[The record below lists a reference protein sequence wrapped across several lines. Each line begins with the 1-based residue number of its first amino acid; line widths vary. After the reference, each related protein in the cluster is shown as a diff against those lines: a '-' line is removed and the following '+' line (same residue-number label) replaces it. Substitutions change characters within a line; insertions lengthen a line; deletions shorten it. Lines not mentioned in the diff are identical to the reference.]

1 MDTTAGYSSSSSVGE
16 KIAAIINLL
25 AHDFC
30 KSRNVNHRKGGL
42 IGMAAIS
49 ITFVNSKVGAF
60 GTAMGSGLVGGAGY
74 AGGIESPEHSIEAY
88 LQLLVPPVLLCFDD
102 QESRVVYY
110 ACETLYNIAK
120 VARSSI
126 LIYFN
131 QIFDGLCKLF
141 AHVDVDVKNSAYVLD
156 RLIKDIV
163 TETETFDVNT
173 FMPLIQKHIKRTKPY
188 IRQLLVG
195 WISVLNSVPDIS
207 MLDYLPE
214 FLEGLFSMLSDGNR
228 EIRQAADNA
237 LDEFLQ
243 EISIAEVTE
252 FGPMASII
260 FSQCYSKEDLTRL
273 RGLQWLDCFVQ
284 LGRERLCNVYPHIF
298 GSIMHCV
305 SEKNNKDIAKVAS
318 KANDSFM
325 HLVQESKQS
334 FDLQKMLYML
344 TVELLSDH
352 EVTRVIAL
360 RWVRM
365 LHEKEPGYIN
375 KNILHVLPVLLNLLS
390 DESNEVLLINLH
402 VIGRLSIDDGQ
413 FKRVLLAL
421 NQLFLE
427 DRRLLEVRGALII
440 RQLCGLLDC
449 KKVYITFAHIL
460 HDRLDRE
467 FVCLVVQILNLV
479 LLTAAEL
486 KPLRDLLS
494 TCLLSSKGSQGSQ
507 DSQEEVFTLLFRTWC
522 HNPAAAFCLCMLA
535 QAYDLSALLVCELDH
550 SDVSVGF
557 IVQVERLIQL
567 VESPSFLPLR
577 LQLLDSQFEHNT
589 DLLKSLHSLLLLLPQ
604 SSTYKT
610 LSQRLGLVSALQM
623 HQGFG
628 KRFGRYR
635 DPPLSAPAR
644 TAAAASN
651 GGALTST
658 SIRYGELIIRFKE
671 VLAARSGTGKEQR
684 VTITNND

>member
-1 MDTTAGYSSSSSVGE
+1 LEVTTLIKLYLDTSSSPGE

-25 AHDFC
+25 ALDFC

-49 ITFVNSKVGAF
+49 ITFVNSNAVGVSEA
-60 GTAMGSGLVGGAGY
+60 
-74 AGGIESPEHSIEAY
+74 PEHVIEAY

-110 ACETLYNIAK
+110 ACEALYNIAK

-141 AHVDVDVKNSAYVLD
+141 AHVDVDVKNGAHVLD

-163 TETETFDVNT
+163 TETESFDVNV

-228 EIRQAADNA
+228 EIRQAADNS
-237 LDEFLQ
+237 LDEFLK
-243 EISIAEVTE
+243 ELSTADVTE
-252 FGPMASII
+252 FGPMATII

-273 RGLQWLDCFVQ
+273 RGLQWLLCFIR
-284 LGRERLCNVYPHIF
+284 LGRERLCNVYSHIF

-305 SEKNNKDIAKVAS
+305 SENVVKDIASV
-318 KANDSFM
+318 ANDANDAFIC
-325 HLVQESKQS
+325 LVQETTET

-365 LHEKEPGYIN
+365 LHEKEPVYIN

-390 DESNEVLLINLH
+390 DDCEDVLLNNLH
-402 VIGRLSIDDGQ
+402 VIGRLSIDDSQ
-413 FKRVLLAL
+413 FKRVILAL
-421 NQLFLE
+421 NQVFVE
-427 DRRLLEVRGALII
+427 DRRLLEVRGAFII

-449 KKVYITFAHIL
+449 KKVYIAFATIL
-460 HDRLDRE
+460 HDRLDIDYI
-467 FVCLVVQILNLV
+467 CLVVQILNLV

-486 KPLRDLLS
+486 SPLRNLLS
-494 TCLLSSKGSQGSQ
+494 TCLTSSTENQ
-507 DSQEEVFTLLFRTWC
+507 EVFTLLFKTWC
-522 HNPAAAFCLCMLA
+522 HNPAAVYSLCLLA
-535 QAYDLSALLVCELDH
+535 HAYDLSASLIRELDH
-550 SDVSVGF
+550 TDVSVGF
-557 IVQVERLIQL
+557 IMQGEKLIL
-567 VESPSFLPLR
+567 LLESPSFLPLR
-577 LQLLDSQFEHNT
+577 LQLMDSQLKHHR

-604 SSTYKT
+604 SAACKL
-610 LSQRLGLVSALQM
+610 LSNRLGLVSALQM
-623 HQGFG
+623 HKSFGGRFG
-628 KRFGRYR
+628 KYREQLMETETDSVGNHNGRDLIYTELFTRF
-635 DPPLSAPAR
+635 S
-644 TAAAASN
+644 
-651 GGALTST
+651 
-658 SIRYGELIIRFKE
+658 F
-671 VLAARSGTGKEQR
+671 VLALHKPGFHRLPDVSADENLRHLHSDSNPTDQLRMIG
-684 VTITNND
+684 